1 MSPETTAVL
10 LIGYQND
17 YFAPDGVLR
26 SALEDGHGVD
36 GVRER
41 TSMLL
46 DGLHDLPTMIVSTPI
61 AFTSDYRE
69 LVDPVGILALVKS
82 AGAFKRGTEGGA
94 TITDLAERGS
104 RILEVP
110 GKRGLNAFPNTA
122 LEHELRARG
131 VTDVV
136 IAGVVTSICVDST
149 ARSAHDKG
157 FTVHVLSDCT
167 AGRTRFEQD
176 FYCREVFPLYATVM
190 TSVELLEELA
200 GSKAALTPG

>member
-69 LVDPVGILALVKS
+69 LVDPVGSSRSSRVRERSSEAPRAARPSLTSPNGALGFSRCPES
-82 AGAFKRGTEGGA
+82 A
-94 TITDLAERGS
+94 D
-104 RILEVP
+104 
-110 GKRGLNAFPNTA
+110 
-122 LEHELRARG
+122 
-131 VTDVV
+131 
-136 IAGVVTSICVDST
+136 
-149 ARSAHDKG
+149 
-157 FTVHVLSDCT
+157 
-167 AGRTRFEQD
+167 
-176 FYCREVFPLYATVM
+176 
-190 TSVELLEELA
+190 
-200 GSKAALTPG
+200 

>member
-1 MSPETTAVL
+1 M
-10 LIGYQND
+10 
-17 YFAPDGVLR
+17 
-26 SALEDGHGVD
+26 
-36 GVRER
+36 
-41 TSMLL
+41 
-46 DGLHDLPTMIVSTPI
+46 
-61 AFTSDYRE
+61 
-69 LVDPVGILALVKS
+69 
-82 AGAFKRGTEGGA
+82 
-94 TITDLAERGS
+94 
-104 RILEVP
+104 P
-110 GKRGLNAFPNTA
+110 GKRGLNAFSNTA